1 LGDFLSGI
9 IVGLDVGTSLIKTV
23 IGELDA
29 DNTIKIIGFA
39 KRPSPE
45 GMLRNGV
52 VVNIDAAV
60 TAITDCIEAAEQMAG
75 HEVTEVYTAIGGSLV
90 EGQNSEGE
98 VVVDE
103 SRQKRPLEI
112 REDTVNRARE
122 AAEAIMIPLDR
133 EILHSAPQT
142 YIVDNIPTK
151 QPVGVMG
158 MRLKVKIHII
168 TASKTICRNMEE
180 CIGRAHYVC
189 GAIWAKTMALALA
202 TIHEDEMSLGSILID
217 LGAGTTDVMVVN
229 NGAPVYMTSI
239 EAGGNAVTNDIAQ
252 VYGIP
257 FAEAEKVKLD
267 KGSCLMQ
274 PDDPDEEV
282 LLPPIG
288 GLPPVQSTQSEL
300 CAIIQPRMIE
310 IFRLAKR
317 AVAQHSGLKKL
328 NGSIVLTGGG
338 ALLPGVVP
346 LAQQLWGT
354 ASVRIGEV
362 SDFGGID
369 KSYRDSVYSTAVGLL
384 LARRSDEIVAQR
396 FSRKKV
402 SVHDDSP
409 NKLFEAVGNVFK
421 KFF

>member
-1 LGDFLSGI
+1 MSGI

-180 CIGRAHYVC
+180 CIGRAH
-189 GAIWAKTMALALA
+189 
-202 TIHEDEMSLGSILID
+202 
-217 LGAGTTDVMVVN
+217 
-229 NGAPVYMTSI
+229 
-239 EAGGNAVTNDIAQ
+239 
-252 VYGIP
+252 
-257 FAEAEKVKLD
+257 
-267 KGSCLMQ
+267 
-274 PDDPDEEV
+274 
-282 LLPPIG
+282 
-288 GLPPVQSTQSEL
+288 
-300 CAIIQPRMIE
+300 
-310 IFRLAKR
+310 
-317 AVAQHSGLKKL
+317 
-328 NGSIVLTGGG
+328 
-338 ALLPGVVP
+338 
-346 LAQQLWGT
+346 
-354 ASVRIGEV
+354 
-362 SDFGGID
+362 
-369 KSYRDSVYSTAVGLL
+369 
-384 LARRSDEIVAQR
+384 
-396 FSRKKV
+396 
-402 SVHDDSP
+402 
-409 NKLFEAVGNVFK
+409 
-421 KFF
+421 